1 LNFKKITLLLTLI
14 LGLIVLYS
22 GYKVMNLDLFPWL
35 NVLISSALSWFVFL
49 ISYLIKGKNKVVQ
62 LLLYLL
68 FIVQLFLNYSILQ
81 NAAILITSW
90 RWLFYPLIIFVYILC
105 FAASIKKKNKPIL
118 LVFLSASFFSFI
130 ASILLNYALLIPLQM
145 LFYVFFSIVIVVSKN
160 SKKTNIL
167 ESL

>member
-1 LNFKKITLLLTLI
+1 LTVI
-14 LGLIVLYS
+14 LGLTVLYS

-62 LLLYLL
+62 LLLFLF

-81 NAAILITSW
+81 NAAILLTSW
-90 RWLFYPLIIFVYILC
+90 RWLFYPLTFFVYILC
-105 FAASIKKKNKPIL
+105 FAAAIKKKNKPIL
-118 LVFLSASFFSFI
+118 LGLLFASFFSFI
-130 ASILLNYALLIPLQM
+130 ASILSNYTLWVPLQM
-145 LFYVFFSIVIVVSKN
+145 LFYILFSLGIVVSKN
-160 SKKTNIL
+160 VQKTKIV